1 MALEFIPKID
11 ENDQQTLFEEK
22 EESLSYSSLTPESQP
37 RMIPEIKMTFTEDIS
52 KAEPTWEGQ
61 RPFSFEQRKIR
72 LGFKSPPKPWLPPRL
87 LQKMDKMKKTPLRS
101 KEMVDLIES
110 IAKISIDFYQVRSG
124 SFIAIRFDGR
134 IAESA
139 DTEIDLL
146 LKIQGKEFDVPVF
159 VWQVGSES
167 FSGWRT

>member
-1 MALEFIPKID
+1 MALGIIPQID
-11 ENDQQTLFEEK
+11 ENDQQTLLEK
-22 EESLSYSSLTPESQP
+22 EEGSLFYSSLTPESQP
-37 RMIPEIKMTFTEDIS
+37 RMIPKTKMTFTEDMPRT
-52 KAEPTWEGQ
+52 ELTLEDQ
-61 RPFSFEQRKIR
+61 QPFSFEQRKLH
-72 LGFKSPPKPWLPPRL
+72 LGFVRPPKPWLPPRL
-87 LQKMDKMKKTPLRS
+87 LQKLDKMKKTSLRN

-110 IAKISIDFYQVRSG
+110 IAKISKDFYQVRPR

-146 LKIQGKEFDVPVF
+146 LKIQGKEFDIPVF
-159 VWQVGSES
+159 VWQVGSKS